1 MSDPTGTHLAP
12 VPDLP
17 PAGDGDRRPP
27 KRPTKIKKLRLLA
40 ILVPLAALAI
50 VSTIFGMMMAVASDL
65 PSLEQ
70 LPQVAKRKNSV
81 LTDINGKRLTTLT
94 SNQGRIIVTD
104 PQISSYAKYAVIAIE
119 DKRFYQNSGVDLKGI
134 GRAFV
139 QDVIQG
145 RQAQGGSTIAQ
156 QFVKNALQAQ
166 SRRTVFEK
174 LREAALAYHLTRKW
188 SKTRILTEYLNT
200 IYFGNGAYGIEA
212 AARTYFSADPNHKDC
227 GQPKHPMCAEQLTP
241 AEGALLAA
249 VIASPSAY
257 DPVAHPQAAT
267 ERRNMVLKKMLEQKR
282 ITVPQ
287 YEDAIRE
294 PLYADIT
301 PPHFNSPKGT
311 EYFVSWVRQSL
322 VDQVGPQRAFEGDLN
337 VKTTLDMDMQNAA
350 QNAVNKYLAWAEGPT
365 ASVVVLDN
373 KTGEVRAM
381 VGGRDYAKAP
391 FNLATQGQRQP
402 GSSIKPFILAEALRQ
417 GIGPGTVFP
426 SRKRF
431 FTINKKTHEQ
441 FIVNNFENE
450 YAGQSTIANALTFS
464 DNAVFAA
471 LGIKVGTKK
480 VARLAERMGIRTP
493 VSSNLAMTL
502 GGLRQGVTPLDM
514 AHAYETFAAGGKR
527 ITGTLG
533 TSDDGPVGIHE
544 ITKRNDDKDVVKKNK
559 VKGKRVLSEKVAAE
573 ATQLMT
579 GPVKF
584 GTATR
589 AQYGGFAAGKTGTT
603 ENSGDAWFVGFTP
616 RWTIAVWV
624 GYPTTLKPMLT
635 EFQGSDVTGGT
646 FPALIWH
653 DFVLAA
659 NKIVD
664 DRKNAEREKKGL
676 PPIEASSTLPST
688 TAVGPTTAPREGA
701 APEGAGTTGGAT
713 GGTESGGTPPVST
726 TPKTTTPSTG
736 TGTGGGTTGG
746 GTTGGGDTGTG
757 DGTGTGGGT
766 TGGGTGT
773 GDGTGGGT
781 TGGGTTGGGTTG
793 GGTTGGGTGGTGAA
807 TGGTGAG

>member
-1 MSDPTGTHLAP
+1 MSDPTGPHLAP

-17 PAGDGDRRPP
+17 PADGRDRVPP
-27 KRPTKIKKLRLLA
+27 KRKTKVKKLRLLA
-40 ILVPLAALAI
+40 ILVPLAALAV
-50 VSTIFGMMMAVASDL
+50 VSTVFGMMMAVASDL

-81 LTDINGKRLTTLT
+81 LTDINGRRLTTLT
-94 SNQGRIIVTD
+94 SNQGRIIVSD
-104 PQISSYAKYAVIAIE
+104 DQISGYAKLAVIAVE
-119 DKRFYQNSGVDLKGI
+119 DQRFYQNSGVDLRGI

-139 QDVIQG
+139 QDVVQG

-166 SRRTVFEK
+166 SKRTVFEK
-174 LREAALAYHLTRKW
+174 LREAAMAYHLTRKW
-188 SKTRILTEYLNT
+188 SKERILTEYLNT
-200 IYFGNGAYGIEA
+200 VYFGNGAYGIEA
-212 AARTYFSADPNHKDC
+212 AARTYFGADPNHKDC
-227 GQPKHPMCAEQLTP
+227 GKGKNPMCAQQLTP

-249 VIASPSAY
+249 IIASPSAY
-257 DPVAHPQAAT
+257 DPVAHPVAAT
-267 ERRNMVLKKMLEQKR
+267 ARRNMVLKKMLDQGR
-282 ITVPQ
+282 ISQPQ
-287 YEDAIRE
+287 YRDALQE

-301 PPHFNSPKGT
+301 PPHFDTTKGT

-322 VDQVGPQRAFEGDLN
+322 VDQVGPQRAFEGNLN
-337 VKTTLDMDMQNAA
+337 VKTTLDVELQQAA
-350 QNAVNKYLAWAEGPT
+350 QNAVNKYLSWEQGPT
-365 ASVVVLDN
+365 ASVVVIDN
-373 KTGEVRAM
+373 KSGEVRAM
-381 VGGRDYAKAP
+381 VGGRDYNKAP

-402 GSSIKPFILAEALRQ
+402 GSSIKPFILAEALKQ
-417 GIGPGTVFP
+417 GIGPGAVFP

-431 FTINKKTHEQ
+431 FRVSKHSKEQ
-441 FIVNNFENE
+441 FVVNNFENE
-450 YAGQSTIANALTFS
+450 YAGQSTVANALTFS

-502 GGLRQGVTPLDM
+502 GGLREGVTPLDM
-514 AHAYETFAAGGKR
+514 AHAYETFATGGKR

-533 TSDDGPVGIHE
+533 TSNDGPVGIHE
-544 ITKRNDDKDVVKKNK
+544 ITKRNDKKDVVKENK
-559 VKGKRVLSEKVAAE
+559 PIGKRVLSAKLAAE
-573 ATQLMT
+573 ETQLLT

-635 EFQGSDVTGGT
+635 EFQGSPVTGGT
-646 FPALIWH
+646 FPAMIWH
-653 DFVLAA
+653 DFVVAA
-659 NKIVD
+659 NKIID
-664 DRKNAEREKKGL
+664 DRNNEERAKKGL
-676 PPIEASSTLPST
+676 PPLEASTTVPATTGISPST
-688 TAVGPTTAPREGA
+688 TPREGA

-713 GGTESGGTPPVST
+713 GGTESGSTPPV
-726 TPKTTTPSTG
+726 TTTPTAPSTGTGGGTG
-736 TGTGGGTTGG
+736 TGTGGGTGTGNGTTGDGTGTGNGTTGTGTGDGAAG
-746 GTTGGGDTGTG
+746 GTTGGDT
-757 DGTGTGGGT
+757 TGGGT

-773 GDGTGGGT
+773 S
-781 TGGGTTGGGTTG
+781 
-793 GGTTGGGTGGTGAA
+793 GGTGGTGAA

>member
-1 MSDPTGTHLAP
+1 MSDPTGPHLTP

-17 PAGDGDRRPP
+17 PVPAQAPGEPPAPRR
-27 KRPTKIKKLRLLA
+27 RTKVKKLRLLA
-40 ILVPLAALAI
+40 ILIPLAALAI
-50 VSTIFGMMMAVASDL
+50 ISTIFGMMMAVASDL

-81 LTDINGKRLTTLT
+81 LTDVNGKRLATLT
-94 SNQGRIIVTD
+94 SNQGRIIVSD
-104 PQISSYAKYAVIAIE
+104 KQIGAYAKYAVIAIE
-119 DKRFYQNSGVDLKGI
+119 DQRFYENSGVDLRGI
-134 GRAFV
+134 GRAFF
-139 QDVIQG
+139 QDVVQ
-145 RQAQGGSTIAQ
+145 RKQAQGGSTIAQ

-188 SKTRILTEYLNT
+188 SKERILTEYLNSV
-200 IYFGNGAYGIEA
+200 YFGNGAYGIEA
-212 AARTYFSADPNHKDC
+212 AARTYFASDPNHKGC
-227 GQPKHPMCAEQLTP
+227 GTPGNPMCAEQLTP
-241 AEGALLAA
+241 AEAALLAA
-249 VIASPSAY
+249 IIASPSRF
-257 DPVAHPQAAT
+257 DPVANPQAALG
-267 ERRNMVLKKMLEQKR
+267 RRNLVLKKMLEQQR
-282 ITVPQ
+282 ITEPQ
-287 YEDAIRE
+287 YRDAIQE
-294 PLYADIT
+294 SLPAKPT
-301 PPHFNSPKGT
+301 PPHVDTKPGT

-322 VDQVGPQRAFEGDLN
+322 VDHVGPQRAFEGDLQ
-337 VKTTLDMDMQNAA
+337 VRTTLDYDLQEAA
-350 QNAVNKYLAWAEGPT
+350 QRAVNTYLSWAGGPT
-365 ASVVVLDN
+365 ASVVAIDN

-381 VGGRDYAKAP
+381 IGGRDYEKAP

-417 GIGPGTVFP
+417 GIGPGAVFP

-431 FTINKKTHEQ
+431 FKVKGSSEM
-441 FIVNNFENE
+441 FVVNNFEDE
-450 YAGQSTIANALTFS
+450 YAGQSTVANALTFS

-514 AHAYETFAAGGKR
+514 AHAYETIAAGGKR
-527 ITGTLG
+527 VSGTLG
-533 TSDDGPVGIHE
+533 TSDDGPVAIDK
-544 ITKRNDDKDVVKKNK
+544 ITKRDSGKVVEENK
-559 VKGKRVLSEKVAAE
+559 PKTKRVLSEKLAALE
-573 ATQLMT
+573 TQLLT

-635 EFQGSDVTGGT
+635 EFRGEPVTGGT
-646 FPALIWH
+646 FPAMIWH
-653 DFVLAA
+653 DFVVAA

-664 DRKNAEREKKGL
+664 DRKNEERARKGL
-676 PPIEASSTLPST
+676 PPIEPST
-688 TAVGPTTAPREGA
+688 TVPSTTQVAPSTAPREGA

-713 GGTESGGTPPVST
+713 GGTESGSTPPVAT
-726 TPKTTTPSTG
+726 TPQTTAPPAQSAPQQTAPPQTTPTPTPAPTPG
-736 TGTGGGTTGG
+736 
-746 GTTGGGDTGTG
+746 
-757 DGTGTGGGT
+757 
-766 TGGGTGT
+766 
-773 GDGTGGGT
+773 
-781 TGGGTTGGGTTG
+781 TG
-793 GGTTGGGTGGTGAA
+793 GGTTGGGTGGTG
-807 TGGTGAG
+807 GTGAGGGTSAPAG